1 MATSGWLAWWCSE
14 EGAISRNLGIFV
26 GGYLLWVL
34 ATLLMS
40 VGRDCTFAYAEL
52 RAASA
57 LHNAMLAAV
66 MHAPMSFF
74 DTTPLG
80 RIVARFSKDQD
91 TLDKKLPESFNML
104 VGCLLDV
111 GFTLLLIGAVS
122 PTFFFGLVPIGAVYY
137 YLQRYY
143 SQTARELKRLD
154 SLSRSPLYAFF
165 AESLTGTDSIR
176 AYARQPHFR
185 RAAGTRVDAIN
196 RVQSALF
203 TASHLARTHAP
214 PSTTPLPLHA
224 PWHAPCM
231 PLPPPPLAL
240 PPVAPPYRP
249 TVGWVCASKR
259 WASSSPAS
267 PLSPRCSAAC
277 CRARAPRPPTCT
289 STRRCAAA
297 G

>member
-1 MATSGWLAWWCSE
+1 MHPPCIYLASTFAPQVLCRMATSGWLAWWCSE
-14 EGAISRNLGIFV
+14 EGAISRGLGTFV
-26 GGYLLWVL
+26 GGYLLWVI
-34 ATLLMS
+34 ATLIVS

-91 TLDKKLPESFNML
+91 TLDKKLPESFNSL

-111 GFTLLLIGAVS
+111 ASTPAATTRTQAATTCAQAATARAQAATTRTQASIPGCNHTRPCYDRACQVGFTLALIGAVS
-122 PTFFFGLVPIGAVYY
+122 PPFFLGLVPIGAVYY

-154 SLSRSPLYAFF
+154 SLSRSPLYAYF

-185 RAAGTRVDAIN
+185 REAGTRVDAIN

-203 TASHLARTHAP
+203 TASRWLRTHAP
-214 PSTTPLPLHA
+214 PSS
-224 PWHAPCM
+224 
-231 PLPPPPLAL
+231 PP
-240 PPVAPPYRP
+240 
-249 TVGWVCASKR
+249 
-259 WASSSPAS
+259 SP
-267 PLSPRCSAAC
+267 
-277 CRARAPRPPTCT
+277 
-289 STRRCAAA
+289 
-297 G
+297 